1 MLIVRLREQ
10 ARGVNCST
18 SPALMSVR
26 SASIWHAY
34 VMPVDEV
41 LYRAVVG
48 LIESR
53 LASVDWA
60 TAAALRMD
68 DGSIRVGIALDN
80 INSGA
85 GLCAE
90 VGPIAQA
97 YTEGRRVVDSIC
109 VTRSRDRQHDLVLAP
124 CGLCQERLALWGPDV
139 EVGVFDAEDP
149 RGWSSRRLG
158 ELNPHY
164 WASAFFKD
172 GHWPTTAE
180 HSE

>member
-1 MLIVRLREQ
+1 
-10 ARGVNCST
+10 
-18 SPALMSVR
+18 MSVW
-26 SASIWHAY
+26 SAPLWHAY

-41 LYRAVVG
+41 LYRAAVG

-149 RGWSSRRLG
+149 RGWSGRRLG

-164 WASAFFKD
+164 WASAFFED
-172 GHWPTTAE
+172 QHWPTTAE